1 MSTIDEMVNRFLA
14 WKLPADFSPDGGVSF
29 STFYEPDSPHW
40 PTGTNLL
47 TAQQAKGMFTHALA
61 GDSEHAE
68 GCELGAEVSRRLDAE
83 REARTLRCRFGVASG
98 WIVAALKVL
107 DTLDPEDTHEAD
119 ELQKLVKA
127 GEMLALTTLACS
139 KTPNRY

>member
-1 MSTIDEMVNRFLA
+1 MSREA
-14 WKLPADFSPDGGVSF
+14 WGDPPEREPQRCPVCDG
-29 STFYEPDSPHW
+29 EW
-40 PTGTNLL
+40 
-47 TAQQAKGMFTHALA
+47 
-61 GDSEHAE
+61 HAE

-107 DTLDPEDTHEAD
+107 DTLDPEDAHEAD

-127 GEMLALTTLACS
+127 GEMLALTTLANS
-139 KTPNRY
+139 KAPEFECLGEPSLCTNPRGCACQETKP